1 MKWHAGQWPLGML
14 ATAVLV
20 TSVTAIRL
28 SAEEPK
34 PDADG
39 WISLFNGKDL
49 SGWKKNEDGQF
60 EVVDGTLKV
69 SGKRAH
75 LFTEKE
81 FKNFEFKA
89 ECKTTKGSNSGLY
102 FHTKYQESGWPEQ
115 GYEVQVNVSHTDN
128 RRTGSLYSVKDVSE
142 VEVKDDEWYETYIK
156 VVGRHIIVKINGKTT
171 VDWVQPEDYKHPQFS
186 GRKIGSGSFAIQAH
200 DPKSVVYYRNIRV
213 RPLPD

>member
-1 MKWHAGQWPLGML
+1 MA
-14 ATAVLV
+14 AVLV
-20 TSVTAIRL
+20 MNISEAWL
-28 SAEEPK
+28 SAEDAQ

-49 SGWKKNEDGQF
+49 TGWKKNENGQF
-60 EVVDGTLKV
+60 EVVDGVLKV

-102 FHTKYQESGWPEQ
+102 FHTKYQEEGWPAQ
-115 GYEVQVNVSHTDN
+115 GYEAQVNVSHTDKIK
-128 RRTGSLYSVKDVSE
+128 TGSLYGVKNVSE

-156 VVGRHIIVKINGKTT
+156 VVGRHITIKINGKTT
-171 VDWVQPEDYKHPQFS
+171 VDWEQPEDFKDKQFP
-186 GRKIGSGSFAIQAH
+186 GRKISSGSFAIQAH
-200 DPKSVVYYRNIRV
+200 DPNSVVYFRNIRV
-213 RPLPD
+213 KPLPE

>member
-1 MKWHAGQWPLGML
+1 MKWSTGTLMA
-14 ATAVLV
+14 AVLV
-20 TSVTAIRL
+20 MNISEAWL
-28 SAEEPK
+28 SAEDAQ

-49 SGWKKNEDGQF
+49 TGWKKNENGQF
-60 EVVDGTLKV
+60 EVVDGVLKV

-102 FHTKYQESGWPEQ
+102 FHTKYQEEGWPAQ
-115 GYEVQVNVSHTDN
+115 GYEAQVNVSHTDKIK
-128 RRTGSLYSVKDVSE
+128 TGSLYGVKNVSE

-156 VVGRHIIVKINGKTT
+156 VVGRHITIKINGKTT
-171 VDWVQPEDYKHPQFS
+171 VDWEQPEDFKDKQFP
-186 GRKIGSGSFAIQAH
+186 GRKISSGSFAIQAH
-200 DPKSVVYYRNIRV
+200 DPNSVVYFRNIRV
-213 RPLPD
+213 KPLPE